1 MPRLVAAPVRF
12 PDPRG
17 VVIDEYVGAAATS
30 SSEVSVAVLVSPPD
44 WREPA
49 QTPEFDEITVV
60 LEGRLVVEHDGGQ
73 LDVVAGQAV
82 QTFRGERVAY
92 LTGAEGAQYVAVCL
106 PAFTPEGSRREE

>member
-17 VVIDEYVGAAATS
+17 VLIDEYVGAVATS
-30 SSEVSVAVLVSPPD
+30 TSEVSVAVLVSPPN

-60 LEGRLVVEHDGGQ
+60 LEGRLVVEHDGGA
-73 LDVVAGQAV
+73 LDVGAGQAV
-82 QTFRGERVAY
+82 VAY
-92 LTGAEGAQYVAVCL
+92 LTGDEGARFVAVCL
-106 PAFTPEGSRREE
+106 PAFTPEASHREG